1 MRLILAALLQLLLLA
16 PASGQIC
23 LGLGNDGKCTGLSL
37 DGLSEGERETNGIQ
51 LCAISEGSSCNGLSI
66 GFLPSAR
73 LNGLAIG
80 PIVVLDKANG
90 IVIGGFVGG
99 LGYIGPLDS
108 QTGML
113 NGLAIGATSS
123 TGTLNGV
130 SIAML
135 NTVTKQRG
143 AAIGILNQASEL
155 HGLQIGMINYV
166 ANNPAWLRYL
176 PLLNFH
182 L

>member
-1 MRLILAALLQLLLLA
+1 MKFMIIALLQLVLVA
-16 PASGQIC
+16 TASGQIC
-23 LGLGNDGKCTGLSL
+23 LGLGDDGKCTGLSL
-37 DGLSEGERETNGIQ
+37 DGLAKGERETNGIQ

-80 PIVVLDKANG
+80 PIVDLHKANG
-90 IVIGGFVGG
+90 VVIGCFVGG
-99 LGYIGPLDS
+99 LGYIGPLAS
-108 QTGML
+108 QIGML

-123 TGTLNGV
+123 AGALNGV
-130 SIAML
+130 SVAML

-143 AAIGILNQASEL
+143 AAIGILNQANEL
-155 HGLQIGMINYV
+155 HGLQIGMINYA

-176 PLLNFH
+176 PFLNFH

>member
-1 MRLILAALLQLLLLA
+1 MKLILAALLQLLLLA
-16 PASGQIC
+16 SASGQIC

-37 DGLSEGERETNGIQ
+37 DGLAKGERETNGIQ

-80 PIVVLDKANG
+80 PVIILDKANG
-90 IVIGGFVGG
+90 VVIGGFVGG
-99 LGYIGPLDS
+99 IGYVGQLDS
-108 QTGML
+108 QTGTL

-123 TGTLNGV
+123 AGALNGV
-130 SIAML
+130 SVAML

-143 AAIGILNQASEL
+143 IAIGVVNQTNEL

-166 ANNPAWLRYL
+166 ANNPVWLRYL
-176 PLLNFH
+176 PLLNLH

>member
-1 MRLILAALLQLLLLA
+1 MKFLLVALFYLLLA
-16 PASGQIC
+16 TSANGQIC

-37 DGLSEGERETNGIQ
+37 DGLAEGERETNGIQ

-80 PIVVLDKANG
+80 PIVDLDKANG
-90 IVIGGFVGG
+90 LIIGCFVGG
-99 LGYIGPLDS
+99 LGYVGQLAN
-108 QTGML
+108 QTGTL

-123 TGTLNGV
+123 AGALNGV
-130 SIAML
+130 SVALL

-143 AAIGILNQASEL
+143 LAIGAVNQANEL
-155 HGLQIGMINYV
+155 HGLQIGIINYA
-166 ANNPAWLRYL
+166 ANNPVWLRYL
-176 PLLNFH
+176 PLLNLH